1 MYINTESIVCTKEK
15 RVCPCVFLAPRT
27 RLIPTRRISDMKT
40 VVWKNKAIEREKLL
54 RLFMEKASEMPEPND
69 DIVGFDYEWQE
80 YCTEIRELE
89 VALVEAG
96 Q

>member
-1 MYINTESIVCTKEK
+1 
-15 RVCPCVFLAPRT
+15 
-27 RLIPTRRISDMKT
+27 MKT

-54 RLFMEKASEMPEPND
+54 RLFKEKASEMPEPNS